1 MPGRGKWDLTIEL
14 KRSIHMQITNSN
26 LEGRVKELEAQVDLL
41 IKLADYLRQVTT
53 TQGEIIKAVATKLG
67 VKIAVAAPKS
77 DQQ

>member
-1 MPGRGKWDLTIEL
+1 
-14 KRSIHMQITNSN
+14 MQITNSN